1 MQKFDG
7 LELPPRKVAYLR
19 FILERRE
26 QATTSDISRSFDVDP
41 STITK
46 TLGELSRDGY
56 LLHTPYKR
64 VSLTPEGK
72 IYADFLIRRHRI
84 LSLILT
90 HYGISPEK
98 ACDEVS
104 RFESFVSK
112 EAVDS
117 MCRSLGHPVLGV
129 CGTIP
134 RGPSCCPDSGTN
146 DHPESGKTS
155 REKRP

>member
-7 LELPPRKVAYLR
+7 LELSPRKVAYLR
-19 FILERRE
+19 YILERGE
-26 QATTSDISRSFDVDP
+26 QATTSDISRRFGVDP

-46 TLGELSRDGY
+46 TLAELSREGY
-56 LLHTPYKR
+56 LVHVPYRR
-64 VSLTPEGK
+64 VRLTQNGK

-90 HYGISPEK
+90 HYGITPEQ
-98 ACDEVS
+98 ACHEAS

-112 EAVDS
+112 EAIDS

-134 RGPSCCPDSGTN
+134 REPSCCPKPGSPG
-146 DHPESGKTS
+146 ESRYERTS
-155 REKRP
+155 RETQV